1 MTGAA
6 ERGAWG
12 RRLLLLSGLVP
23 LLGLLAR
30 PPDVMLLIYTVF
42 VATYAMRG
50 RLRAWAD
57 RLPGPA
63 TLHLAALFVLSGT
76 LTESLA
82 WLNNY
87 LKAAPDP
94 ALFHPQ
100 QSETAVHG
108 G

>member
-1 MTGAA
+1 MTGTA
-6 ERGAWG
+6 ERGGWRG
-12 RRLLLLSGLVP
+12 RLFLLSGLVP
-23 LLGLLAR
+23 LVGLLAR

-42 VATYAMRG
+42 VAAYAMRG

-63 TLHLAALFVLSGT
+63 TLPLVGLFVLSGR

-87 LKAAPDP
+87 LKAAPEP